1 MMLPSIVVLL
11 VLVATTT
18 GGDAADTVISL
29 HGSGTTNPSKCY
41 WLIMDQIMNRIKIP
55 TRLTYRAVGSSTG
68 VKEFTGAGTDYT
80 KPFNDFGSGDFPLTS
95 AQYNTLTKSGIT
107 VLHLP
112 IVAGPISLFHS
123 VPGVAAGG
131 ISLTSCVLARILTRK
146 IIYWDS
152 PEITASNPSLKTPS
166 ANYPIIVGRRV
177 LGSSS
182 TYALTRVS
190 YVFGKEIA

>member
-1 MMLPSIVVLL
+1 MLSSILVLL
-11 VLVATTT
+11 LLVATTP
-18 GGDAADTVISL
+18 GGNTSDGVVAL

-41 WLIMDQIMNRIKIP
+41 WLIMDQIMNHIKIP

-68 VKEFTGAGTDYT
+68 VKEFTGAATDYA

-95 AQYNTLTKSGIT
+95 TLYKSLNASGIR

-123 VPGVAAGG
+123 VPGVAAG
-131 ISLTSCVLARILTRK
+131 SMRLTSCVLARILTRK

-152 PEITASNPSLKTPS
+152 PEITASNPSLKTPTID
-166 ANYPIIVGRRV
+166 YPIIVGHRV

-190 YVFGKEIA
+190 YSLGQ

>member
-1 MMLPSIVVLL
+1 
-11 VLVATTT
+11 
-18 GGDAADTVISL
+18 
-29 HGSGTTNPSKCY
+29 
-41 WLIMDQIMNRIKIP
+41 MDQFMNRIKIP

-68 VKEFTGAGTDYT
+68 AKEFTGVGNYT

-95 AQYNTLTKSGIT
+95 GVYKNLTSAGIK

-123 VPGVAAGG
+123 VPGVGAGSM
-131 ISLTSCVLARILTRK
+131 SLNSCVLARILTRK

-152 PEITASNPSLKTPS
+152 PEITATNPSLKTPT
-166 ANYPIIVGRRV
+166 ANYPIIVGHRV

-190 YVFGKEIA
+190 

>member
-1 MMLPSIVVLL
+1 MMIASILVLL
-11 VLVATTT
+11 VLAAKTP
-18 GGDAADTVISL
+18 GGHTSDNVTAL

-41 WLIMDQIMNRIKIP
+41 WLIMDQIMNHIKIP

-68 VKEFTGAGTDYT
+68 VKEFTGLAADYT

-95 AQYNTLTKSGIT
+95 AVYKSLNASGIK

-123 VPGVAAGG
+123 IPGVAAG
-131 ISLTSCVLARILTRK
+131 SMRLTSCVLARILTRK

-152 PEITASNPSLKTPS
+152 PEITALNPSLKTPS
-166 ANYPIIVGRRV
+166 ANYPIIVGHRV

-190 YVFGKEIA
+190 SLFDEGNV